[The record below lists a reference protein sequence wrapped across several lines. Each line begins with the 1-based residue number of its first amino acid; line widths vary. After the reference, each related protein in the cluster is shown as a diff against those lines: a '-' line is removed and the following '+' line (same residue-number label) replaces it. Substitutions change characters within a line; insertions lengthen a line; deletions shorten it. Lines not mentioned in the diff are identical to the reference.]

1 MRRHHPMINAA
12 TTHNRCYNHFDVFQT
27 ILRYPIARPIVSD
40 NRNTAAVPHMLTG
53 SIMKPTP
60 LESSEPTQNGAPNPP
75 SLAIAFE
82 AAWPVDRISVGN
94 ISAVPTRA
102 VQLPL
107 VMDILV
113 KNAQHI
119 NHVRSLPS
127 SPFAPLSSTMA
138 QIDIPPARHWRLEMK
153 YGP

>member
-12 TTHNRCYNHFDVFQT
+12 TTHNRCYYHFDVFQT
-27 ILRYPIARPIVSD
+27 ILQYPIARPIVSD
-40 NRNTAAVPHMLTG
+40 NRNTAAVPHMLTA
-53 SIMKPTP
+53 SIMKPTT
-60 LESSEPTQNGAPNPP
+60 LDSSKPTQNGAKKPP
-75 SLAIAFE
+75 ILAVAFE
-82 AAWPVDRISVGN
+82 AAWPVDRISFGN
-94 ISAVPTRA
+94 ISAVPTHA

-107 VMDILV
+107 IMDILV

-127 SPFAPLSSTMA
+127 SPFAPLSSAMA
-138 QIDIPPARHWRLEMK
+138 QIDIPPARQCRLEME